1 MPSQDHARW
10 HTCMSM
16 LDYLRSITLK
26 SVIGDKTSVNDDIV
40 NDTNDRERNVSLIA
54 WYPNSFDSA
63 QHVKAHRFTCASYN
77 SFEVLYLDHIGP
89 LTKDANDNEYVLV
102 IIDAFSRWVE
112 LVPTK
117 STTAAEI
124 ASMILN
130 HVGRFGS
137 PEVIYTDQGPA
148 FHNKLVTELI
158 RLCGIE

>member
-1 MPSQDHARW
+1 MTPTTGR
-10 HTCMSM
+10 
-16 LDYLRSITLK
+16 
-26 SVIGDKTSVNDDIV
+26 
-40 NDTNDRERNVSLIA
+40 LIA

-77 SFEVLYLDHIGP
+77 PFEVLYLDHIGP

-117 STTAAEI
+117 STTTAEM

-130 HVGRFGS
+130 HVGRFRS
-137 PEVIYTDQGPA
+137 PE
-148 FHNKLVTELI
+148 VTELI
-158 RLCGIE
+158 RLCGIEQPFVTACEENDIVERAIQEVLRYLRALLFDSRVHDKWTLKSFHWFNALWTL